1 MSLLHVATNAE
12 HVSLNRAYM
21 HVAAMV
27 PEHIVKLFIIF
38 HEEFLSAS
46 FFACTNISIFVVVHI
61 IASLQKRFSWMKNC
75 DN

>member
-21 HVAAMV
+21 HVAAIV

-38 HEEFLSAS
+38 HEEFFICL
-46 FFACTNISIFVVVHI
+46 FFCVHQHLHFRCGAHYRFVAKKI
-61 IASLQKRFSWMKNC
+61 LMDEKLR
-75 DN
+75 